1 MPKDVEELKIRQK
14 LIALEKQLTL
24 LKFNKNNPNYE
35 SNMVEVQQELN
46 LLKKEYRK
54 YKIEQAMKEKGR

>member
-14 LIALEKQLTL
+14 LIALEKQLAL
-24 LKFNKNNPNYE
+24 LKLNKNNPNYE

-54 YKIEQAMKEKGR
+54 YKIEQAMKEKER

>member
-14 LIALEKQLTL
+14 LIALEKQLAL

-35 SNMVEVQQELN
+35 SNMV
-46 LLKKEYRK
+46 
-54 YKIEQAMKEKGR
+54 

>member
-14 LIALEKQLTL
+14 LIALEKQFAL

>member
-14 LIALEKQLTL
+14 LIALEKQLAL

-46 LLKKEYRK
+46 LLKKEY
-54 YKIEQAMKEKGR
+54 

>member
-14 LIALEKQLTL
+14 LITLEKQLAL